1 MVHGIVMFSGGLD
14 SVIAAHLLKNQGLQI
29 KALHFVLPFY
39 SGLGGSYKE
48 VRRYADALEIPIRI
62 EEEGEEFLDMVLDPD
77 FGYGKNA
84 NPCMDC
90 RIERL
95 KKAEKIMKEE
105 GASFIA
111 TGEVVGQRPMSQRMD
126 CLHRIEKRAN
136 LKGVLLRPLSARLLP
151 STIVE
156 TQGLVDRERLL
167 AISGRSRKVQL
178 EYAREY
184 GLIHDTPAGGC
195 LLTHADPA
203 RRFNELVSQNQEI
216 FLNDFKLLAW
226 GRHFRLSSSCKVIVS
241 RNESEN
247 NILEKIVAAEDYYM
261 YMSEIPGP
269 VAILRGICTDDEI
282 SAAASVLVRF
292 SKARNTGKVKVKVFH
307 KESTFLK
314 EVESANDQYCQAL
327 RI

>member
-14 SVIAAHLLKNQGLQI
+14 SVIAAHLLKNQGLQV

-39 SGLGGSYKE
+39 SGLGNSYKE

-62 EEEGEEFLDMVLDPD
+62 EEEGEEFLDMILDPG

-95 KKAEKIMKEE
+95 KKAGKIMKEE
-105 GASFIA
+105 GAQFIA
-111 TGEVVGQRPMSQRMD
+111 TGEVIGQRPMSQRLE
-126 CLHRIEKRAN
+126 CLHKIEKKAN
-136 LKGVLLRPLSARLLP
+136 LQGVLLRPLSAKLLQP
-151 STIVE
+151 TRVE
-156 TQGLVDRERLL
+156 IQGLVDRERLL

-178 EYAREY
+178 EYARMH

-195 LLTHADPA
+195 LLTHTDPA
-203 RRFNELVSQNQEI
+203 RRFNELVSHNQKI
-216 FLNDFKLLAW
+216 FLNDIKLLAW
-226 GRHFRLSSSCKVIVS
+226 GRHFRLSPLCKVIVS

-247 NILEKIVAAEDYYM
+247 SILEKIVTAEDYFM
-261 YMSEIPGP
+261 YMAEIPGP
-269 VAILRGICTDDEI
+269 VAILRGICNDDEI
-282 SAAASVLVRF
+282 SVAASVLVRF

-307 KESTFLK
+307 KENSFIK
-314 EVESANDQYCQAL
+314 EVETANDQYCQAL

>member
-1 MVHGIVMFSGGLD
+1 MVHGLVMFSGGLD

-29 KALHFVLPFY
+29 KVLHFVLPFY
-39 SGLGGSYKE
+39 AGLGSSYKE

-62 EEEGEEFLDMVLDPD
+62 EEEGEEFLDMILDPA

-90 RIERL
+90 RIARL
-95 KKAEKIMKEE
+95 KKAAKIMKEE

-111 TGEVVGQRPMSQRMD
+111 TGEVIGQRPMSQRLE
-126 CLHRIEKRAN
+126 CLHRIEKSAD
-136 LKGVLLRPLSARLLP
+136 LQGILLRPLSARLLP
-151 STIVE
+151 PTKVE
-156 TQGLVDRERLL
+156 EQGLLDRERLL

-178 EYAREY
+178 EYARKH

-195 LLTHADPA
+195 LLTHVDPA
-203 RRFNELVSQNQEI
+203 RRFNELVSQNQKI
-216 FLNDFKLLAW
+216 ALNDFKLLAW
-226 GRHFRLSSSCKVIVS
+226 GRHFRLSPLCKVIVS

-247 NILEKIVAAEDYYM
+247 GILEKIVSTDDYFM
-261 YMSEIPGP
+261 YMAEIPGP

-282 SAAASVLVRF
+282 SVAASVLVRF
-292 SKARNTGKVKVKVFH
+292 SKARNSGAVKVKVFH
-307 KESTFLK
+307 KENTFIR
-314 EVESANDQYCQAL
+314 EVESASDQYCQAI